1 MKTYVTPDMEI
12 TEFEAE
18 DIITTSNTSDPT
30 QTPILWEDPTN
41 P

>member
-1 MKTYVTPDMEI
+1 MKIYVTPDMKI

-18 DIITTSNTSDPT
+18 NIITTSNNHPT
-30 QTPILWEDPTN
+30 QTPILWDNPTN